1 MKNLSLITVV
11 SILCKLLG
19 LINLLLIFKYI
30 SNEGFAL
37 YSAILGMSTI
47 LIPFVS
53 MTFDSYLPLL
63 RKHTVNKI
71 INGYLYF
78 SLSASVI
85 IFLCFTIASNN
96 NYYSLAVVF
105 TLCTVFQNTLFN
117 YFLVNEKI
125 NLQIFV
131 ILLFNLFTEVVKF
144 FFIIYRPFENN
155 NLLNGSLIASILV
168 IVISLIFVNKKINI
182 KLFDII
188 TKKRVANHIKYK
200 VSSIF
205 LQNLCLQLIPLYIY
219 NFRDTIESSRTY
231 MALSISTVLF
241 QVVGKKFSDSFNFQ
255 IKCNE
260 KTERVKLIKKYFLF
274 IILISVFFHTFVTFI
289 LTFGNVYL
297 PENWNNLL
305 YYYLP
310 FMVYS
315 IIQIVTY
322 PITQSLSV
330 INKSNYFLKDS
341 IIRILII
348 LGIVF
353 VSYIFELKAI
363 NIIWMYAL
371 LMSIFFLL
379 LTSRNYKWLK

>member
-1 MKNLSLITVV
+1 VKNLSLITVV

-63 RKHTVNKI
+63 RKYTVNKI

-168 IVISLIFVNKKINI
+168 IVISLIFLNKKINI

-260 KTERVKLIKKYFLF
+260 KTERVKFIKKYFLF

-289 LTFGNVYL
+289 LIFGNVYL

-315 IIQIVTY
+315 ILQIVTY

-348 LGIVF
+348 LGIIF
-353 VSYIFELKAI
+353 VSYMFELKAI

>member
-71 INGYLYF
+71 INEYLYF

-85 IFLCFTIASNN
+85 IFLCFIIVSSN

-117 YFLVNEKI
+117 YFLVNGKI
-125 NLQIFV
+125 NFQIYV
-131 ILLFNLFTEVVKF
+131 ILLFNLFTEIVKMI
-144 FFIIYRPFENN
+144 FIIYKPFENN
-155 NLLNGSLIASILV
+155 NLLNGALIASILV
-168 IVISLIFVNKKINI
+168 IVISLILVNKKVNI

-219 NFRDTIESSRTY
+219 NFRDTFESSRTY

-255 IKCNE
+255 IKCN
-260 KTERVKLIKKYFLF
+260 KKKQRVKVIKKYFVF
-274 IILISVFFHTFVTFI
+274 IILTSVFFHTFVTSI
-289 LTFGNVYL
+289 LIFGNVYL
-297 PENWNNLL
+297 PDNWNNLL
-305 YYYLP
+305 PYYLP

-315 IIQIVTY
+315 IFQIVTY

-330 INKSNYFLKDS
+330 INKSSYFLKDS
-341 IIRILII
+341 MIRILII
-348 LGIVF
+348 IGILF
-353 VSYIFELKAI
+353 VSYMFEIKTI

-371 LMSIFFLL
+371 LLSIFFLL